1 MRPLSFLLNVYDSKV
16 RSGLDGFLELPDYS
30 HRVSTGSSSRRLLIV
45 IRSGGNAIFVENSN
59 RMRDIRYCKL
69 LGCEHRY
76 IGNVGHR
83 LHLALTLRKLITYL
97 VD

>member
-16 RSGLDGFLELPDYS
+16 RSGPHRFLKLSDYS

-69 LGCEHRY
+69 LGCEYSKY
-76 IGNVGHR
+76 IEVCDINYS
-83 LHLALTLRKLITYL
+83 TLS
-97 VD
+97 VDTKKAT